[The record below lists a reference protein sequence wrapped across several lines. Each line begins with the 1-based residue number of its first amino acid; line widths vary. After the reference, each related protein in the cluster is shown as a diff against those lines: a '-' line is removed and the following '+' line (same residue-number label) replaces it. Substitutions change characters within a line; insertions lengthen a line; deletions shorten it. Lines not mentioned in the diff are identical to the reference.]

1 VTAPQSIPTS
11 ADAVVIGAGAFG
23 FATAYHLAKA
33 GLKQVVL
40 LDQFEPGTQVSARAA
55 GLFKLIQASEVKTRL
70 AQRATA
76 VVTEF
81 ERETGVALPFIPSG
95 SIYAARTPAHAA
107 MVEAEIE
114 DSRGWGVRLERL
126 SPAEVTLSAPWLKGD
141 HILSAFF
148 VAEDIYIEE
157 PRAMLL
163 AYRQAGERLG
173 MRTIGHTPATGISIR
188 NGAVH
193 AVQTPAGS
201 IETPLVVDTAGAWA
215 RAVGQLALVDVPIQ
229 PIRHQLRI
237 TAPISGIVAN
247 EPVVRLIDSAAYI
260 RPSRGGLM
268 FGGMEPNPLP
278 VDPAAT
284 DGFSMD
290 RLPLDHA
297 LNDQFVDALKGDIPA
312 LDGASI
318 QEERGGVFTMT
329 LDGRLLVGPSNTVRG
344 FWMATGCNGTGFSL
358 SSGVGYTL
366 AEWITTGT
374 PSIDM
379 RDLDPN
385 RFSGQPITEDE
396 LVKSAVWQYANY
408 YVPR

>member
-1 VTAPQSIPTS
+1 
-11 ADAVVIGAGAFG
+11 
-23 FATAYHLAKA
+23 
-33 GLKQVVL
+33 
-40 LDQFEPGTQVSARAA
+40 
-55 GLFKLIQASEVKTRL
+55 
-70 AQRATA
+70 
-76 VVTEF
+76 
-81 ERETGVALPFIPSG
+81 
-95 SIYAARTPAHAA
+95 
-107 MVEAEIE
+107 
-114 DSRGWGVRLERL
+114 
-126 SPAEVTLSAPWLKGD
+126 
-141 HILSAFF
+141 
-148 VAEDIYIEE
+148 
-157 PRAMLL
+157 
-163 AYRQAGERLG
+163 LG

-215 RAVGQLALVDVPIQ
+215 RAVGRMALVDVPIQ

-297 LNDQFVDALKGDIPA
+297 LNNQFVDALKGDIPA
-312 LDGASI
+312 LDGALI

-366 AEWITTGT
+366 AEWITTGA

-396 LVKSAVWQYANY
+396 LVQSAVWQYANY